1 MNLIKVKKGLFSR
14 YSTLTKAIQAAQE
27 GDQILVEP
35 GVYKEA
41 VVLTKSVEIRA
52 VGDGVIVE
60 CQDDDVFRVTA
71 GQATI
76 RGLTIRQLG
85 GKNKCAVVVEA
96 GRSLFEKCCMQS
108 QSADGVLLLNAGTDP
123 FFKNCTVSRNQE
135 VGVKITQEAQGAFE
149 DCRIFDNG
157 ASNVNI
163 FNAADPLFVNCE
175 LFDSR
180 GNGVWVRDGGLG
192 RFQSCNIYAN
202 AQANVGLA
210 RQGNAWFENCQIHD
224 GQKTCIYVYESGLG
238 RFSSCAIY
246 QSGGQYPNIQIEEKG
261 NPTFEQCTISDPS
274 GNGIVCK
281 DEGIGR
287 FIGCEIARSVGPN
300 IGILTGAN
308 PVFEKCRIHSGQKN
322 GVWVREGG
330 SGKFVACDIYENAS
344 INVAVNLSGNP
355 KFELCNMY
363 HSQKDGIL
371 VKADGKG
378 EFVNCRSFD
387 NQGENIRIE
396 SSTTVVTN
404 CLETE
409 PPSIDKVLNELDAMI
424 GLEGVK
430 KQIRKTIQFIEFNKE
445 VSQYGINAQDIKLAA
460 SHTVLSGNPGT
471 GKTTVARLLGKLYA
485 AIGLLPSGHV
495 VAVNREKLVA
505 QYIGQTAPKTKEW
518 IEQASGGIL
527 FIDEAYEL
535 SNKGG
540 KDFGPEA
547 IAVILEEM
555 ENRRG
560 EFIVVIAGY
569 SKEIK
574 QFLETNPGLKSRF
587 NQEFSLEDYSPEE
600 MRQIA
605 FKLYQEKER
614 TITPEGLNLLFQEF
628 THQWRKRDRFFA
640 NARSVRNLVELSLQ
654 QQADRCMAAPREQWN
669 QTFLTTVTIEDIQA
683 VLPKEAGNSY
693 VLPIQEKELE
703 TALLSL
709 DRLIGLPIVKSEI
722 HKLVTLVRY
731 YREEGK
737 DIAALSPHT
746 VLKGSPGTGKTEVAR
761 IIARIYAALG
771 ILERGDLVEVNRDKL
786 IRAYAGESEKVT
798 AQFIEQAMG
807 GILFIDEAYQLTQ
820 YGPGDPGHKVVE
832 VLLKYM
838 EDRRGEFIVIA
849 AGYCAQMEQ
858 FLDSND
864 GLRRRF
870 VRQLEFEDYTP
881 DELMEISSELLS
893 KNEYFLEDTAYKAL
907 KTYFSLAYQNRDR
920 SFGNAG
926 FARNVI
932 TETIKNVDYRVAMV
946 PKEKR
951 TPEFS
956 RKILLEDLAITTLY
970 LPIS

>member
-1 MNLIKVKKGLFSR
+1 MNTITVEKSFFAR
-14 YSTLTKAIQAAQE
+14 YSSLTKALQAAKE
-27 GDQILVEP
+27 GDQIIVKP

-41 VVLTKSVEIRA
+41 VVLAKSVEIRA
-52 VGDGVIVE
+52 ADDGVIVE

-71 GQATI
+71 RQAVV

-85 GKNKCAVVVEA
+85 GSNKCAVVVEA
-96 GRSLFEKCCMQS
+96 GSSLFEACRMQS
-108 QSADGVLLLNAGTDP
+108 KSADGILLVNAGTNP
-123 FFKNCTVSRNQE
+123 VFKNCTVSGNQE
-135 VGVKITQEAQGAFE
+135 LGVKVSQEAQGCFE
-149 DCRIFDNG
+149 NCRIFDNG
-157 ASNVNI
+157 SSNVNI
-163 FNAADPLFVNCE
+163 FDAADPLFVNCE
-175 LFDSR
+175 LFDAR
-180 GNGVWVRDGGLG
+180 GNGVWVCDGGLG
-192 RFQSCNIYAN
+192 RFQACKIYAN
-202 AQANVGLA
+202 AYPNVGLV
-210 RQGNAWFENCQIHD
+210 RQGNARFENCQIHN
-224 GQKTCIYVYESGLG
+224 GQGTCIYVSEGGLG
-238 RFSSCAIY
+238 RFLSCDIY
-246 QSGGQYPNIQIEEKG
+246 QSGGQKPNIKIETEG
-261 NPTFEQCTISDPS
+261 NPTFEQCTILDPS
-274 GNGIVCK
+274 GNGVVCTDK
-281 DEGIGR
+281 GAGR
-287 FIGCEIARSVGPN
+287 FIGCEISRSVGPN
-300 IGILTGAN
+300 VGILTGAN
-308 PVFEKCRIHSGQKN
+308 PIFEKCRIHSGQKN
-322 GVWVREGG
+322 GVWVRESGL
-330 SGKFVACDIYENAS
+330 GKFVACDIYGNGSANA
-344 INVAVNLSGNP
+344 AVNLSGNP

-363 HSQKDGIL
+363 HGQKDGIW
-371 VKADGKG
+371 VKADGEG

-396 SSTTVVTN
+396 SSTTVVKN

-409 PPSIDKVLNELDAMI
+409 PPSIDKVLKELDALI

-445 VSQYGINAQDIKLAA
+445 VSQYGVNAQDIKLAA

-485 AIGLLPSGHV
+485 AMGLLPSGHV

-569 SKEIK
+569 SEEIK

-605 FKLYQEKER
+605 VKLYQEKER
-614 TITPEGLNLLFQEF
+614 TITPDGLNLLFQEF
-628 THQWRKRDRFFA
+628 TKQWRKRDRFFA

-654 QQADRCMAAPREQWN
+654 QQAERCMAAPREQWN

-683 VLPKEAGNSY
+683 VLPKEAANVY
-693 VLPIQEKELE
+693 VLPIQEKELDA
-703 TALLSL
+703 ALLSL
-709 DRLIGLPIVKSEI
+709 DQLIGLPSVKSEI

-746 VLKGSPGTGKTEVAR
+746 ILKGSPGTGKTEVAR

-786 IRAYAGESEKVT
+786 VRAYAGESEKVT
-798 AQFIEQAMG
+798 AQFIEKALG
-807 GILFIDEAYQLTQ
+807 GVLFIDEAYQLTQ

-881 DELMEISSELLS
+881 DELMKISGELLS
-893 KNEYFLEDTAYKAL
+893 KTGYFLEDTAAQAL
-907 KTYFSLAYQNRDR
+907 RTHFSLAYQNRDR

-951 TPEFS
+951 TPELN
-956 RKILLEDLAITTLY
+956 RKILSDDLAITA
-970 LPIS
+970 IHDE